1 MRPAMTE
8 PTTALKEPVT
18 GSRDE
23 TSYAPYAQ
31 LVKMLVPSSGC
42 VALYDAAG
50 DFIWCSDGYEPPDF
64 RELVESLK
72 VESSNVVLD
81 GQIRQ
86 TTHDITVFSAALRA
100 ESGPLGFIVIELGKG
115 RNAAKA
121 TSMTS
126 SLLRPVLDVLASRI
140 GLERASPAKNEPG
153 GADDLPMLLAVD
165 EAAEGS
171 GALEKLIAHCV
182 ENLNCVS
189 GAFLVP
195 ERNISIIK
203 SRGSAESAEA
213 AQLVQR
219 TQKHLL
225 AWAQLNNRPMV
236 VNRVGTDAGA
246 APFKILSCPVRD
258 PDGVTGLMAL
268 FRAGDAPN
276 FEIRDVRILEFMS
289 RKAVSILNSQ
299 HDSLTGLA
307 NPPVFER
314 RVRDVLEAVGAP
326 DGRPLLFMDI
336 DRLQL
341 INDAFGFHAG
351 DEVIHR
357 LAELIRNRL
366 GASDFACRIGGDR
379 FAVLMSAGT
388 VDQAREVASGVIGA
402 MANLGYMKGSDAVP
416 VSVSVGIATS
426 GPGRRDFAHLLAAA
440 EVACKRARTA
450 GGSRL
455 ELYTGNESVSPE
467 REGELLAAASLR
479 QALQNGEFRLLAQ
492 PIVDLYHDPSAVLG
506 YEVFV
511 RMRDASGELVPPD
524 KFVGVADRYGL
535 MGAVDRW
542 VVTTAVR
549 AMQGSKNRVGELPL
563 GVALNVSAQ
572 SLTAPDFPAFVL
584 GEIKAAALQPELFC
598 FELKES
604 DAVNRIEDTERFI
617 AALTGVGC
625 HVSLDDFGTGL
636 SSLAHLKRLKVSYL
650 KIDGSLIRR
659 VLDDIHA
666 ESLVRGLAKAAQTL
680 GVLTVAEHVESDAV
694 AKKLRQLEVDLA
706 QGYFFGH
713 PEPLTR
719 ALGATEPA
727 AGVAEARA

>member
-1 MRPAMTE
+1 MTE
-8 PTTALKEPVT
+8 PTTALKEPVPA
-18 GSRDE
+18 RDE
-23 TSYAPYAQ
+23 NASYAPYGQ
-31 LVKMLVPSSGC
+31 LVKMLIPSSGC

-50 DFIWCSDGYEPPDF
+50 DLIWCSDGYEPPDF
-64 RELVESLK
+64 RELVESIK
-72 VESSNVVLD
+72 VETNNAVLD

-86 TTHDITVFSAALRA
+86 TTNDTTAYSAALRGEGGLA
-100 ESGPLGFIVIELGKG
+100 LGFVVISLGKG
-115 RNAAKA
+115 RNAGKA
-121 TSMTS
+121 SSMTS

-140 GLERASPAKNEPG
+140 GLERSAKTESRP
-153 GADDLPMLLAVD
+153 ADDLPLLLAVD

-171 GALEKLIAHCV
+171 SALDKLVLHCV

-195 ERNISIIK
+195 ERNISVIK
-203 SRGSAESAEA
+203 SRGNVESIDATQMLE
-213 AQLVQR
+213 R

-236 VNRVGTDAGA
+236 VNRVGTEAGA
-246 APFKILSCPVRD
+246 APFKILSCPVRT
-258 PDGVTGLMAL
+258 PDGVAGLMAL
-268 FRAGDAPN
+268 FRAGDAAN

-289 RKAVSILNSQ
+289 RKAVSILNNQ

-307 NPPVFER
+307 NPVVFAR
-314 RVRDVLEAVGAP
+314 RVREALAAGAAK
-326 DGRPLLFMDI
+326 DGRPMVYIGI
-336 DRLQL
+336 DRLEL
-341 INDAFGFHAG
+341 INDAFGFDAG

-357 LAELIRNRL
+357 LGELIRARL
-366 GASDFACRIGGDR
+366 SDADFACRIGGDR
-379 FAVLMSAGT
+379 FAVLMSAAT
-388 VDQAREVASGVIGA
+388 VDRAREVADELIGA

-416 VSVSVGIATS
+416 VAVSIGIATS

-455 ELYTGNESVSPE
+455 EVYAGNESVSPE
-467 REGELLAAASLR
+467 QENEIMAAASLK
-479 QALQNGEFRLLAQ
+479 QALQAGEFRLLAQ
-492 PIVDLYHDPSAVLG
+492 PIVDLYNEPGGVLG

-511 RMRDASGELVPPD
+511 RMRNASGELVSPD
-524 KFVGVADRYGL
+524 KFVAAAKRYGL
-535 MGAVDRW
+535 MAALDRW
-542 VVTTAVR
+542 VVAAAVR
-549 AMQGSKNRVGELPL
+549 AMQGSKNRLSQLPL

-572 SLTAPDFPAFVL
+572 SLAAPDFPAFVL
-584 GEIKAAALQPELFC
+584 GEIKSANLPPELFC
-598 FELKES
+598 FELKEN

-617 AALTGVGC
+617 TTLTDAGC

-680 GVLTVAEHVESDAV
+680 GVLTVAEHVESDSV

-713 PEPLTR
+713 PAPLAR

-727 AGVAEARA
+727 GDALANAS

>member
-1 MRPAMTE
+1 MTE
-8 PTTALKEPVT
+8 PTTALKAPVPA
-18 GSRDE
+18 RDE
-23 TSYAPYAQ
+23 NASYAPYGQ
-31 LVKMLVPSSGC
+31 LVKMLIPSSGC
-42 VALYDAAG
+42 VALYDASG
-50 DFIWCSDGYEPPDF
+50 DLIWCSEGYEPPDF

-72 VESSNVVLD
+72 VETNNAVLE

-86 TTHDITVFSAALRA
+86 TTNEITAYSAALRGEGGLA
-100 ESGPLGFIVIELGKG
+100 LGFVVIHLGKG
-115 RNAAKA
+115 RNAKA

-140 GLERASPAKNEPG
+140 GLEHSAKTESS
-153 GADDLPMLLAVD
+153 ATDDLPFLLGVD
-165 EAAEGS
+165 EAADGS
-171 GALEKLIAHCV
+171 GALDKLVAHCV
-182 ENLNCVS
+182 ENMNCVS

-195 ERNISIIK
+195 GRNISIIK
-203 SRGSAESAEA
+203 SRGSAESVDA
-213 AQLVQR
+213 AQMLER

-236 VNRVGTDAGA
+236 VNRVGTEAGA

-258 PDGVTGLMAL
+258 PDGAGGLMAL

-299 HDSLTGLA
+299 HDSLTGLP
-307 NPPVFER
+307 NPVVFAR
-314 RVRDVLEAVGAP
+314 RVREALASGAK
-326 DGRPLLFMDI
+326 DGRPLLYVSI

-341 INDAFGFHAG
+341 INDAFGFEAG

-357 LAELIRNRL
+357 LAELIRGRL
-366 GASDFACRIGGDR
+366 SATDFASRIGGDR
-379 FAVLMSAGT
+379 FAVLMSTANS
-388 VDQAREVASGVIGA
+388 DAARDVANEIIAA

-416 VSVSVGIATS
+416 VAVSIGIATS
-426 GPGRRDFAHLLAAA
+426 GPGQRDFAHLLAAA

-455 ELYTGNESVSPE
+455 EVYVGNESVSPE
-467 REGELLAAASLR
+467 RENELMAAATLK
-479 QALQNGEFRLLAQ
+479 QALQAGEFRLQAQ
-492 PIVDLYHDPSAVLG
+492 PIVDLYNEPSGVLG

-511 RMRDASGELVPPD
+511 RMRDASGELVSPD
-524 KFVGVADRYGL
+524 KFFAAAKRYGL
-535 MGAVDRW
+535 MGALDRW
-542 VVTTAVR
+542 VVAAAVR
-549 AMQGSKNRVGELPL
+549 AMQGSKNQVSQLPL
-563 GVALNVSAQ
+563 GIALNVSAQ
-572 SLTAPDFPAFVL
+572 SLAAPDFPAFVL
-584 GEIKAAALQPELFC
+584 AEIKSAGLPPELFC
-598 FELKES
+598 FELKEN

-617 AALTGVGC
+617 AALTDAGC

-694 AKKLRQLEVDLA
+694 AKKLRLLEVDLA

-713 PEPLTR
+713 PAPLSR
-719 ALGATEPA
+719 ALGTAEPVGA
-727 AGVAEARA
+727 AVNQA

>member
-1 MRPAMTE
+1 MTE
-8 PTTALKEPVT
+8 PTSALKEPVT
-18 GSRDE
+18 ASRNE
-23 TSYAPYAQ
+23 NASYAPYGQ
-31 LVKMLVPSSGC
+31 LVKMLIPSSGC

-50 DFIWCSDGYEPPDF
+50 ELIWCSDGYEPPDF

-72 VESSNVVLD
+72 VETNNAVLD

-86 TTHDITVFSAALRA
+86 TANEITAYSAALRGEGGLA
-100 ESGPLGFIVIELGKG
+100 LGFVIIHLGKG

-140 GLERASPAKNEPG
+140 GLEHSAKTESSA
-153 GADDLPMLLAVD
+153 ADDLPLLLAVD

-171 GALEKLIAHCV
+171 GALDKLVTHCV

-195 ERNISIIK
+195 ERNISVIK
-203 SRGSAESAEA
+203 SRGNAESVDA
-213 AQLVQR
+213 AQMLER

-236 VNRVGTDAGA
+236 VNRVGTEAGA

-258 PDGVTGLMAL
+258 PNGGGGLMAL

-276 FEIRDVRILEFMS
+276 FEIRDVRILEFIS
-289 RKAVSILNSQ
+289 RKAVGILNSQ
-299 HDSLTGLA
+299 HDTLTGLA
-307 NPPVFER
+307 NPVVFAR
-314 RVRDVLEAVGAP
+314 RVREALASEAK
-326 DGRPLLFMDI
+326 DGRPLLYIGI
-336 DRLQL
+336 DRLEV
-341 INDAFGFHAG
+341 INDAFGFDAG

-357 LAELIRNRL
+357 LAELIRSRL
-366 GASDFACRIGGDR
+366 SGADFACRIGGDR
-379 FAVLMSAGT
+379 FAVLMPAAT
-388 VDQAREVASGVIGA
+388 LDAAREVANGLIGA

-416 VSVSVGIATS
+416 VAVSVGIATS

-455 ELYTGNESVSPE
+455 ELYVGNESLSPE
-467 REGELLAAASLR
+467 RESELMAAASLK
-479 QALQNGEFRLLAQ
+479 QALQTGELRLQAQ
-492 PIVDLYHDPSAVLG
+492 PIVDLYHEPSGVLG
-506 YEVFV
+506 YEVLV
-511 RMRDASGELVPPD
+511 RMRDASGELVSPD
-524 KFVGVADRYGL
+524 KFVPAADRYGL
-535 MGAVDRW
+535 MGALDRW
-542 VVTTAVR
+542 VVAAAVR
-549 AMQGSKNRVGELPL
+549 AMQGAKKQVSQLPL

-572 SLTAPDFPAFVL
+572 SLAAPDFPAFVL
-584 GEIKAAALQPELFC
+584 AEIKAAGLPPELFC
-598 FELKES
+598 FELKEK

-617 AALTGVGC
+617 AALTDAGC

-680 GVLTVAEHVESDAV
+680 GVLTVAEHVESDAI

-713 PEPLTR
+713 PAPLSR
-719 ALGATEPA
+719 ALGTAEPA
-727 AGVAEARA
+727 GDTVANSA